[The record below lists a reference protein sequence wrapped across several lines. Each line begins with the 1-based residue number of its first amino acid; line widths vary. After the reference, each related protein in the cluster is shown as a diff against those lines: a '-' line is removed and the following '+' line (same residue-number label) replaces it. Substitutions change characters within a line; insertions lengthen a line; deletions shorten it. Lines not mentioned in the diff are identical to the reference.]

1 MNKEELR
8 DLILNKIEEKY
19 YEIELNFAGFRETGD
34 PNYLRICT
42 EAKGFNDG
50 IEWTLE
56 QLRRADV
63 IW

>member
-8 DLILNKIEEKY
+8 DVVLNKVDEKY
-19 YEIELNFAGFRETGD
+19 KEIELNLARYKETGYPD
-34 PNYLRICT
+34 YLRICT

-50 IEWTLE
+50 IDWTLE
-56 QLRRADV
+56 QLRKEDV